1 MQQQE
6 SDTCGLFA
14 VSSALALALGNNPST
29 FSLNESIA
37 HADLIQCFENNRLI
51 PFPKTSGPIQLV
63 QTKTEVFDI
72 FCSCRMIKFQKVHGY
87 YAKRDLKFVDCSK
100 CKENFHPKCKKIRA
114 KYLESD
120 FPYYCSRKCLKDI

>member
-14 VSSALALALGNNPST
+14 ISSALALTLGNNPST

-37 HADLIQCFENNRLI
+37 HAHLIQCFENNRLI
-51 PFPKTSGPIQLV
+51 PFSKTSGPIQLV

-72 FCSCRMIKFQKVHGY
+72 FCSCRMIKFQKFM
-87 YAKRDLKFVDCSK
+87 DTMQS
-100 CKENFHPKCKKIRA
+100 EI
-114 KYLESD
+114 
-120 FPYYCSRKCLKDI
+120 

>member
-6 SDTCGLFA
+6 SDTCGPFA
-14 VSSALALALGNNPST
+14 ISSALALALGNNPST

-37 HADLIQCFENNRLI
+37 HAHLIQCFENNRLI

-72 FCSCRMIKFQKVHGY
+72 FCMIKFQKVHGY

-100 CKENFHPKCKKIRA
+100 CKEKFHPKCKKIRA

-120 FPYYCSRKCLKDI
+120 FPYYCSRKCLKYV